1 MTMSQKLIILVGVWI
16 SVKIDRDGRTVPA
29 IVG

>member
-1 MTMSQKLIILVGVWI
+1 MTMSQKLIIVAGFRI

-29 IVG
+29 TVG